1 MYVLNDHIAYRY
13 EVLERIGKG
22 SFGQTFKVMDHKR
35 KSLAALKMIRNKKK
49 FHSQALI
56 EI

>member
-1 MYVLNDHIAYRY
+1 MLNDHIAYRY

-35 KSLAALKMIRNKKK
+35 KTLAALKMIRNKKK
-49 FHSQALI
+49 FHS
-56 EI
+56 